1 MNMPKAPKVRNMLSF
16 RKYIASSFQ
25 TIDMNQNS
33 IQEWQLHMLISN
45 QTQGRHVTWM
55 NTRKTECVY
64 RSSGKTPLLVNHRQ
78 PYFSWILNPLL
89 PTLSLPCW
97 IFLHHYLVTT
107 ISMDKHE
114 LKLDFKR
121 FWEEFR
127 SSSSEK
133 EKEALVSYHVIFIY
147 MDMNNENV
155 GMICS
160 KFVEHL

>member
-1 MNMPKAPKVRNMLSF
+1 MAVTHADLEPNTGKTCLMISKTGVFLVLVT
-16 RKYIASSFQ
+16 ILLGLSSF
-25 TIDMNQNS
+25 T
-33 IQEWQLHMLISN
+33 LCLIAEATRS
-45 QTQGRHVTWM
+45 QVTWM

-133 EKEALVSYHVIFIY
+133 EKEALVSYH
-147 MDMNNENV
+147 
-155 GMICS
+155 
-160 KFVEHL
+160 